1 MKKYIIPVIL
11 LSVAGFFSLN
21 ENNPHIQ
28 RYQYAAII
36 NSGGAPTAKTGAPGE
51 GNCTMC
57 HSGSVNDGNSTSSI
71 SFSGLNNEYELGVT
85 YDMTL
90 AISNGSSKNG
100 FQLVVLDSAQNNDAG
115 ILTASDLVNTQ
126 VTSNNRTYL
135 NHTNTGNS
143 QTSWN
148 FQWTAPSNNVGPI
161 TLYYSYNV
169 SNAMNNTAGDQIFL
183 ASHTFYPSTTTGSLS
198 INSNQNDCFIDGNSL
213 IVPQNALFSKQAA
226 ISIYSLKGK
235 RISSFQTVLI
245 PGVDNEISLPMDL
258 KRGLYILSIS
268 SGEYYQAIKFTH

>member
-11 LSVAGFFSLN
+11 FSVAGFFSLK

-28 RYQYAAII
+28 RYQHAAII

-57 HSGSVNDGNSTSSI
+57 HSGSVNDGNGTSSI

-85 YDMTL
+85 YNMTL

-183 ASHTFYPSTTTGSLS
+183 ASHTIYPSTTTTSIS
-198 INSNQNDCFIDGNSL
+198 INSNENDCFIDGNRL
-213 IVPQNALFSKQAA
+213 IIPQNALLSKAA
-226 ISIYSLKGK
+226 VISVYSLKGK

-268 SGEYYQAIKFTH
+268 SGEYNQAIKFLH

>member
-11 LSVAGFFSLN
+11 LLAAGFYNFK
-21 ENNPHIQ
+21 ENNPHTE
-28 RYQYAAII
+28 RYQYAAML

-51 GNCTMC
+51 GNCTWC
-57 HSGSVNDGNSTSSI
+57 HSGSVNDGNGISSI

-85 YDMTL
+85 YDITL

-100 FQLVVLDSAQNNDAG
+100 FQLVALDSAQNNDAG
-115 ILTASDLVNTQ
+115 TLIASDMVNTQ
-126 VTSNNRTYL
+126 ITSNNRTYL
-135 NHTNTGNS
+135 NHTNPGNS

-148 FQWTAPSNNVGPI
+148 FQWTAPPNNAGPI

-183 ASHTFYPSTTTGSLS
+183 ASHTIYPSTTTSSLPFES
-198 INSNQNDCFIDGNSL
+198 IENDCFLDGNRL
-213 IVPQNALFSKQAA
+213 IIPQNVLLSEDAA
-226 ISIYSLKGK
+226 ISLYNLKGK
-235 RISSFQTVLI
+235 RISSFQTILI
-245 PGVDNEISLPMDL
+245 PGVDNEILLPMDL

-268 SGEYYQAIKFTH
+268 SGEYNHAIKFIH

>member
-1 MKKYIIPVIL
+1 MKKYIISVIFL
-11 LSVAGFFSLN
+11 LVAGFYTLK
-21 ENNPHIQ
+21 EDNPHIQ

-57 HSGSVNDGNSTSSI
+57 HSGSVNDGNGTSSI

-135 NHTNTGNS
+135 NHTNPGNS
-143 QTSWN
+143 QISWN

-183 ASHTFYPSTTTGSLS
+183 ASHTIYPSTTTSSLS
-198 INSNQNDCFIDGNSL
+198 ISSNENDCFIDGNSL
-213 IVPQNALFSKQAA
+213 IIPQNTLFSKQAA

-245 PGVDNEISLPMDL
+245 PGVDNVISLPMDL

-268 SGEYYQAIKFTH
+268 SGKYYQTIKFTH